1 MVRLPRNTQFLWLSY
16 AFQGVKQHIEPPE
29 ILGDKPMPV
38 LNRAK
43 VREVDAVAM
52 KEYCLPGIV
61 LMENAFDLVLLHSA
75 LPPIKRWDGHCS

>member
-1 MVRLPRNTQFLWLSY
+1 MVRLPRNTQFPWPSY
-16 AFQGVKQHIEPPE
+16 AFQGVKQYAEAVK

-61 LMENAFDLVLLHSA
+61 LMENAGQIGRAHV
-75 LPPIKRWDGHCS
+75 